1 MSQTAER
8 ILRTALRL
16 FAAEGY
22 EAASISRI
30 AGELSLS
37 KAAKYRHFASKQALL
52 EAILARMEQRDA
64 EQARAFELPEG
75 TPESMREAYEHSEL
89 GSLIAFSRA
98 QFIYWTQD
106 EFAADFRRMLTLSQ
120 FRSEEMG
127 RLYQQYLGAGPLGYV
142 RDLLAAQ
149 GLDHPDRRA
158 LELYGPMFLL
168 MSVSDGMQEKAEAL
182 RQLDAHLCRQLERLS
197 TKEGE
202 K

>member
-1 MSQTAER
+1 
-8 ILRTALRL
+8 
-16 FAAEGY
+16 
-22 EAASISRI
+22 
-30 AGELSLS
+30 
-37 KAAKYRHFASKQALL
+37 
-52 EAILARMEQRDA
+52 
-64 EQARAFELPEG
+64 
-75 TPESMREAYEHSEL
+75 
-89 GSLIAFSRA
+89 
-98 QFIYWTQD
+98 
-106 EFAADFRRMLTLSQ
+106 MLTLSQ

>member
-1 MSQTAER
+1 
-8 ILRTALRL
+8 
-16 FAAEGY
+16 
-22 EAASISRI
+22 
-30 AGELSLS
+30 
-37 KAAKYRHFASKQALL
+37 
-52 EAILARMEQRDA
+52 
-64 EQARAFELPEG
+64 
-75 TPESMREAYEHSEL
+75 MREAYEHSEL

-182 RQLDAHLCRQLERLS
+182 RQLDSHLCRQLERLS

>member
-1 MSQTAER
+1 M
-8 ILRTALRL
+8 
-16 FAAEGY
+16 
-22 EAASISRI
+22 
-30 AGELSLS
+30 
-37 KAAKYRHFASKQALL
+37 
-52 EAILARMEQRDA
+52 
-64 EQARAFELPEG
+64 
-75 TPESMREAYEHSEL
+75 
-89 GSLIAFSRA
+89 
-98 QFIYWTQD
+98 
-106 EFAADFRRMLTLSQ
+106 
-120 FRSEEMG
+120 
-127 RLYQQYLGAGPLGYV
+127 

>member
-37 KAAKYRHFASKQALL
+37 KAAMYRHFASKQALL

-89 GSLIAFSRA
+89 GSLI
-98 QFIYWTQD
+98 
-106 EFAADFRRMLTLSQ
+106 
-120 FRSEEMG
+120 G
-127 RLYQQYLGAGPLGYV
+127 RLYAGSARLCRVSG
-142 RDLLAAQ
+142 R
-149 GLDHPDRRA
+149 
-158 LELYGPMFLL
+158 
-168 MSVSDGMQEKAEAL
+168 SDGQAL
-182 RQLDAHLCRQLERLS
+182 RSVVTARAQDTPSPPAAIRR
-197 TKEGE
+197 KP
-202 K
+202 